1 VADRLSPAEAAFF
14 KTNGYIV
21 KRGLIP
27 AADLA
32 PFVDLF
38 WERCAP
44 PCLDRDQPATWV
56 DPQERA
62 GWGPPPSFGVEIER
76 TTGASLRRDPTPSA
90 PRPEL
95 GSIPGVN
102 RPYPAGYR
110 HGSIKWTAIGGDQ
123 AFNDATSA
131 HPNVL
136 RMVHALIGGPV
147 KRPHRNR
154 GLYPNFPRSA
164 GHGPS
169 SEGGKGLGPHI
180 DTMPAELLGFT
191 YMTDVHANSGGTTIW
206 PTSPQRLWQC
216 MEIEQSC
223 GWRPDDTF
231 PAVLVL
237 TQQLLLLLLLFI
249 LTSI

>member
-76 TTGASLRRDPTPSA
+76 ATGASLRRDPTPSA

-131 HPNVL
+131 
-136 RMVHALIGGPV
+136 R
-147 KRPHRNR
+147 
-154 GLYPNFPRSA
+154 
-164 GHGPS
+164 
-169 SEGGKGLGPHI
+169 
-180 DTMPAELLGFT
+180 T
-191 YMTDVHANSGGTTIW
+191 
-206 PTSPQRLWQC
+206 
-216 MEIEQSC
+216 SC
-223 GWRPDDTF
+223 GWFTRSL
-231 PAVLVL
+231 AGL
-237 TQQLLLLLLLFI
+237 
-249 LTSI
+249 